1 MLYVGLYRFVVR
13 SVINLRTVL
22 QCYLKSDT
30 NAGETEKLARSLN
43 IKISFSN
50 TAMHRAKLR
59 KEMHG
64 KSRNYKSSSVNS
76 GTTVVIIP

>member
-13 SVINLRTVL
+13 SVINLRTVQ

-50 TAMHRAKLR
+50 TTIHRAKLG
-59 KEMHG
+59 KEKHG
-64 KSRNYKSSSVNS
+64 KSRNCKSGYYCSDY
-76 GTTVVIIP
+76 TLTRVV